1 MENLSV
7 NRKINPGFYG
17 KLLVQARPVVI
28 KTEAENAR
36 ALAIVEGLMVKGNA
50 LTAEE
55 GALLELLSRLIADFE
70 ERYYQPERAAPH
82 GTFCRAVL
90 SGPPGRII
98 MAMLA
103 LIASASTVHAGERY
117 ALIVTGASGADA
129 YEQKYQTWR
138 TSFTAT
144 LVDGFKYD
152 PQRII
157 TLAEREGPGVQK
169 ATRENVQRSLGDL
182 RKRLTRED
190 QLLVLLI
197 GHGTSLDG
205 DEAKFN
211 LVGPDLTAAEWTDL
225 LKPLPGRLVFV
236 NTTGASFPFLRR
248 VAARGRVVL
257 TATDSAAQQF
267 ETVFPEFFIKAF
279 ADGAADLDK
288 NGRVSVWEAFTY
300 ASDGVRQWF
309 EQKGQLPTERPLL
322 DDTGAGVGREAQ
334 NPGTDGAVARIT
346 YLEPDAAL
354 ALPADTALAVLVKR
368 RAELE
373 SSLEELKARKE
384 STPPEQYDAEL
395 EKLLIEIA
403 RVGAQIRAKS

>member
-1 MENLSV
+1 MTLLRISDCGLRIGMRIIAV
-7 NRKINPGFYG
+7 LV
-17 KLLVQARPVVI
+17 LLV
-28 KTEAENAR
+28 
-36 ALAIVEGLMVKGNA
+36 
-50 LTAEE
+50 
-55 GALLELLSRLIADFE
+55 
-70 ERYYQPERAAPH
+70 
-82 GTFCRAVL
+82 
-90 SGPPGRII
+90 
-98 MAMLA
+98 
-103 LIASASTVHAGERY
+103 SASTAAAGERY
-117 ALIVTGASGADA
+117 AMIVTGASGADA
-129 YEQKYQTWR
+129 YDQKYQAWR

-144 LVDGFKYD
+144 LRDTFKYD
-152 PQRII
+152 PARII
-157 TLAEREGPGVQK
+157 VLAEREGPGVQT
-169 ATRENVQRSLGDL
+169 ATRETVQRVLGDL
-182 RKRLTRED
+182 RKRLNKDD

-211 LVGPDLTAAEWTDL
+211 LVGPDLTAGEWGDL

-248 VAARGRVVL
+248 LAGRGRIVL

-267 ETVFPEFFIKAF
+267 ETVFPEFFVKAF
-279 ADGAADLDK
+279 ADAAADLDK
-288 NGRVSVWEAFTY
+288 NGRVSIWEAFTY
-300 ASDGVRQWF
+300 ASGGVRQWF

-322 DDTGAGVGREAQ
+322 DDTGAGVGREAL
-334 NPGTDGAVARIT
+334 NPGTDGAVARVT

-373 SSLEELKARKE
+373 MRLEELKARKE
-384 STPPEQYDAEL
+384 STPADQYDVDL